1 MKKKPILFLLAG
13 AVAIAAA
20 FSAWGWVRTGKI
32 QSQIATALPALPD
45 VSNSPTRLRDELSTA
60 DTEAR
65 SRFHAY
71 AGLVQLSR
79 LYHAN
84 GFLNEAAQ
92 CYTELEALD
101 STEPR
106 WPHLHATIL
115 AGFGEIEPAIALWQ
129 RVVTL
134 DPKFIPAQ
142 LRLGDG
148 QLKSNHPDEAS
159 ATYSRVLSKD
169 PSNSYALFGL
179 ARLDYEAGRW
189 DKAQQRLETVVQQTN
204 YTLGYDLIVT
214 LYEKS
219 GQTDRAR
226 AIRASQKAS
235 GAYRDPP
242 DPWLDDLMDACY
254 DPYRLALTAGFIAR
268 NGNPAKAAQ
277 LLQRA
282 IELAPD
288 DVTSRFQ
295 LGTLSIEQ
303 KNFPLAREQLE
314 RCTRLAPGF
323 ADGWA
328 QLSGLQTQLGET
340 SAAASTLAAGLA
352 HCPESPG
359 LHLMRARALQK
370 AGSNNEAIAEFRESI
385 RLRPN
390 EADAYIELANLLINL
405 DRVDEA
411 VHLLEQSL
419 AAEPGNPMA
428 ISILAFHAITT
439 GDESSALRWMAKV
452 HAQPRVG
459 REQIDQLRAAFEQ
472 QFGHPLR

>member
-1 MKKKPILFLLAG
+1 MKKRPILSLLAG
-13 AVAIAAA
+13 AVLIAAA
-20 FSAWGWVRTGKI
+20 SGAWWWARAGKI
-32 QSQIATALPALPD
+32 QSQIAAALPPLPD
-45 VSNSPTRLRDELSTA
+45 AGSAPARLRKELSDA
-60 DTEAR
+60 DTDAR
-65 SRFHAY
+65 SRFHAH
-71 AGLVQLSR
+71 AGLVKLSR

-92 CYTELEALD
+92 CYSELEALD
-101 STEPR
+101 PTEPR

-115 AGFGEIEPAIALWQ
+115 AGFGEIDPAVTLWQ

-142 LRLGDG
+142 LRLGDC
-148 QLKSNHPDEAS
+148 QLKSNHPDDAT
-159 ATYSRVLSKD
+159 ATYSRVLQED

-189 DKAQQRLETVVQQTN
+189 DRAQQRLETVVQQTN

-242 DPWLDDLMDACY
+242 DPWVDDLMDVCY

-268 NGNPAKAAQ
+268 TGNPAKAVQ

-288 DVTSRFQ
+288 DVASRFQ

-303 KNFPLAREQLE
+303 KNFPVAREQLE

-328 QLSGLQTQLGET
+328 QLSGLQAQLGET
-340 SAAASTLAAGLA
+340 SAAAATLAAGLA

-359 LHLMRARALQK
+359 LHLMRARALQQS
-370 AGSNNEAIAEFRESI
+370 GSKSEAIAEFRESI

-405 DRVDEA
+405 DRIDEA
-411 VHLLEQSL
+411 VHLLERSL
-419 AAEPGNPMA
+419 EVEPGNPMA
-428 ISILAFHAITT
+428 ISTLAFHAITT
-439 GDESSALRWMAKV
+439 GDESSAVRWMTRV
-452 HAQPRVG
+452 RNQPRVA
-459 REQIDQLRAAFEQ
+459 REQVQQLRSAFEQ

>member
-1 MKKKPILFLLAG
+1 MKKKPIFSLLAG
-13 AVAIAAA
+13 TVVVSAALG
-20 FSAWGWVRTGKI
+20 AWGWLQAGKT
-32 QSQIATALPALPD
+32 QSQVVAALPTSPD
-45 VSNSPTRLRDELSTA
+45 VSNSPARLRDELSSA

-65 SRFHAY
+65 SRLHAR
-71 AGLVQLSR
+71 AGLVSLSR

-84 GFLNEAAQ
+84 GFLNEAVQ
-92 CYTELEALD
+92 CYTELEVLD
-101 STEPR
+101 PTEPR

-129 RVVTL
+129 RVVMR
-134 DPKFIPAQ
+134 DPKYIPAQ

-148 QLKSNHPDEAS
+148 QLKSNHPDEAG
-159 ATYSRVLSKD
+159 ATYSRVMSED
-169 PSNSYALFGL
+169 PSNSYALLGL

-242 DPWLDDLMDACY
+242 DPWLDELMDVCY

-268 NGNPAKAAQ
+268 NGNPGKAAQ

-288 DVTSRFQ
+288 DVASRFQ

-303 KNFPLAREQLE
+303 KNFPVAREQLE
-314 RCTRLAPGF
+314 RCTRLAPEF

-359 LHLMRARALQK
+359 LHLMRAHALKK
-370 AGSNNEAIAEFRESI
+370 AGSNSEAIAEFRESI

-390 EADAYIELANLLINL
+390 EADAYIELANFLINL
-405 DRVDEA
+405 GRVDEA
-411 VHLLEQSL
+411 VRLLEQSL
-419 AAEPGNPMA
+419 EAEPGNPMA
-428 ISILAFHAITT
+428 ISTLAFHAITT
-439 GDESSALRWMAKV
+439 GDESSALRWMARV
-452 HAQPRVG
+452 RNQPRVA
-459 REQIDQLRAAFEQ
+459 REQAEQLRAAYEQ

>member
-1 MKKKPILFLLAG
+1 MKKRPILSLVG
-13 AVAIAAA
+13 SAVIIAAVFA
-20 FSAWGWVRTGKI
+20 AWWWLRAGKI
-32 QSQIATALPALPD
+32 QSQIVAVLPASPD
-45 VSNSPTRLRDELSTA
+45 VSDSPARLRDELSSA
-60 DTEAR
+60 EAEAR

-71 AGLVQLSR
+71 SGLVKLSR

-92 CYTELEALD
+92 CYTGLEALD
-101 STEPR
+101 PSQPR

-115 AGFGEIEPAIALWQ
+115 AGFGEIDAALALWQ

-142 LRLGDG
+142 LRLGDC
-148 QLKSNHPDEAS
+148 QLKSNRPDAAS
-159 ATYSRVLSKD
+159 ATYSRVLTED
-169 PSNSYALFGL
+169 PPNSYALLGL

-189 DKAQQRLETVVQQTN
+189 EKAQQRLETVVQQTN

-242 DPWLDDLMDACY
+242 DPWLDDLMDVCY
-254 DPYRLALTAGFIAR
+254 DPYRLALSAGFIAR
-268 NGNPAKAAQ
+268 NGNPAQAVQ

-288 DVTSRFQ
+288 DVSSRFQ

-303 KNFPLAREQLE
+303 KNFPVAREQLE

-352 HCPESPG
+352 HCPDSPG
-359 LHLMRARALQK
+359 LHLMHARSLLK
-370 AGSNNEAIAEFRESI
+370 AGSNSEAIAEFRESI

-390 EADAYIELANLLINL
+390 EADAYIELANFLINL
-405 DRVDEA
+405 GRVDEA
-411 VHLLEQSL
+411 VRLLEQSL
-419 AAEPGNPMA
+419 EAEPGNPMA
-428 ISILAFHAITT
+428 ISTLAFHAITT
-439 GDESSALRWMAKV
+439 GDELSAQRWMAKV
-452 HAQPRVG
+452 RNQPRVA
-459 REQIDQLRAAFEQ
+459 REQAVQLRAAYEQ
-472 QFGHPLR
+472 QFGHPFR